1 VPPTPEDIVAL
12 YESRRKH
19 YQPIHAAMIEV
30 QSIYDGRMAI
40 NLPDVPDDIATSV
53 PNLLAQ
59 GVDQMAARIASTS
72 PQPWFSPDLPGNR
85 PAERRADTARRVI
98 SGWWQEDRHGL
109 KNKVRARRLVAYGM
123 SPVSIRFDAK
133 CYRPTWAVRE
143 PLETYPNPD
152 ETFGYRRP
160 VDIIFAYRRTIG
172 WLRGHGWGSQV
183 DAISSNYGAVDD
195 RDSLMLLLE
204 YVDEE
209 GTRLVLTGWR
219 NDTSPEPGSW
229 LAAPMWASSRR
240 GTVLLADYPSGGV
253 MTAFAPTRLT
263 LNRPGGQFDTMTGM
277 YYQQAKLMA
286 LEVMAVEKG
295 VYPDTY
301 LVSRPGEQARFI
313 DGPHDGRSGLVNIVQ
328 GGDIKQVV
336 DQPGYMT
343 PQVIDRL
350 ERAQR
355 VTSGLPSEF
364 GGESGSNI
372 RTGRRGDSVLSAV
385 IDFPIAEN
393 QEVLAQSLVDEDK
406 AAIALAKRYDGRAK
420 RTIYVGTG
428 NASRA
433 VTYIADDVF
442 VNDEHVV
449 SYPVS
454 GTDLN
459 ALTIGL
465 GQRVGLGTLSKET
478 AATIDPFI
486 SDPEGEHDR
495 IVAEGL
501 EQALMSGI
509 QQQAAGGQIPPLVV
523 AKIINLVRSDKMELP
538 EALAKVAEDAAKEQ
552 AAQQAQQAQAG
563 GPPPGPPTADQMA
576 APAAA
581 QAMAGPQGAIPGA
594 NGDQQSL
601 ATLLSTLRTP
611 GRTIIPGRNIPNGGM

>member
-1 VPPTPEDIVAL
+1 
-12 YESRRKH
+12 
-19 YQPIHAAMIEV
+19 
-30 QSIYDGRMAI
+30 
-40 NLPDVPDDIATSV
+40 
-53 PNLLAQ
+53 
-59 GVDQMAARIASTS
+59 
-72 PQPWFSPDLPGNR
+72 
-85 PAERRADTARRVI
+85 
-98 SGWWQEDRHGL
+98 
-109 KNKVRARRLVAYGM
+109 
-123 SPVSIRFDAK
+123 
-133 CYRPTWAVRE
+133 
-143 PLETYPNPD
+143 
-152 ETFGYRRP
+152 
-160 VDIIFAYRRTIG
+160 
-172 WLRGHGWGSQV
+172 
-183 DAISSNYGAVDD
+183 
-195 RDSLMLLLE
+195 
-204 YVDEE
+204 
-209 GTRLVLTGWR
+209 
-219 NDTSPEPGSW
+219 
-229 LAAPMWASSRR
+229 
-240 GTVLLADYPSGGV
+240 
-253 MTAFAPTRLT
+253 
-263 LNRPGGQFDTMTGM
+263 
-277 YYQQAKLMA
+277 
-286 LEVMAVEKG
+286 MAVEKG